1 MSKRANPAVI
11 GVFIVVGSGLA
22 VVGLLLFSS
31 QNLFH
36 PRERNILYFNASLKG
51 LSPGAPV
58 KYRGVTIGKVA
69 EVLIRHNQATN
80 DFSMPVIVSID
91 KKLAQSKSDEQL
103 EIGSEARLNLLIQQ
117 GFRGGLDAESLVTGV
132 LYISLDIVPNAPP
145 PQFHQLTPEYQEIPT
160 MPTPI
165 QQLLASLSRLDVG
178 GISQKL
184 ARLMTRLDTA
194 LGEVNVVEIN
204 AGATNLLGSANHLLA
219 TLDLT
224 NSIVAL
230 KRTLN
235 NAETLLKRIDGRV
248 DPLADTVTNTLDQ
261 AQKTLADLRHGI
273 QNFASLLGPDASLR
287 GELRQALEELSN
299 ASRAIA
305 DLAEFL
311 QHNPNAVLTGRKR
324 PKAEP

>member
-204 AGATNLLGSANHLLA
+204 AGATNLLGAANHLLA

-287 GELRQALEELSN
+287 AELRQALEELSN

>member
-287 GELRQALEELSN
+287 AELRQALEELSN